1 MKMPAL
7 AVSVNDDKKLIDR
20 AGAGSDEKEY
30 SKEVQQRVNIKGG

>member
-20 AGAGSDEKEY
+20 AGAGS
-30 SKEVQQRVNIKGG
+30 G